1 MNDRIPNLRR
11 IRAIDSRSGCQ
22 YTLAH
27 YTLWKQSLG
36 MPEERAQRRL
46 AAILAADVVGYSR
59 LMQADEAGTL
69 ATLRARRSDVLQP
82 LVAQYRGRVVKLMG
96 DGVLVEFASAVDAV
110 ECAVQLQHAMQSA
123 NAGLP
128 EERRIV
134 LRIGVNLGDVI
145 VEGGDI
151 YGDGVNVA
159 ARLEALAEPAGVL
172 VSSKVRSEVAAKL
185 NIAFEDLGDRHL
197 KNMAE
202 PVRVYR
208 VVGRD
213 SGPRTAVVDPVLPVK
228 PSIAVLPFANMSGD
242 AGQDYFT
249 DGMTEDII
257 TDLSRFNSLHVIAR
271 HSSFAYRGKAIDV
284 RQIGRELGVQY
295 LLEGSIR
302 IAGDR
307 ARVTAQLIDTTGGSH
322 LWAERYDREV
332 SDIFAIQDEISRTI
346 ASAAVLRLQD
356 NRIEKAASKPPRSIT
371 AYEWWLKGKQAFWKG
386 SLNEARQLFEKA
398 VEVDLS
404 YARGIAGLA
413 LYHNMATS
421 YTGWGVSLDDPHE
434 LALEL
439 AQKAAQLDP
448 TDHVAETILGW
459 CQMFR
464 RQYGEAKRHFDRA
477 HALNPNDIDGLIY
490 RSYYLAYTAQCG
502 EAIQTL
508 ALTFRLNPNYTDQY
522 LASAVAVNVL
532 CHRYDEAVR
541 LGSQVSRDI
550 WPEFPGWMAVA
561 NAHAGNLSEA
571 RSLGASFL
579 HNVRT
584 IWRGSPD
591 ADDQELVRWF
601 FLDNPIQ
608 HKVDIDRFTEGLRI
622 AGVEV

>member
-1 MNDRIPNLRR
+1 
-11 IRAIDSRSGCQ
+11 
-22 YTLAH
+22 
-27 YTLWKQSLG
+27 

-69 ATLRARRSDVLQP
+69 AALKARRSKILQP
-82 LVAQYRGRVVKLMG
+82 LVAKYRGRVVKLMG

-128 EERRIV
+128 EERRII

-145 VEGGDI
+145 VEGSDI

-172 VSSKVRSEVAAKL
+172 VSSKVRGEVTAKL
-185 NIAFEDLGDRHL
+185 KIVFEDLGDQHL

-208 VVGRD
+208 VVGQE
-213 SGPRTAVVDPVLPVK
+213 SGPWTVDPVLPVK
-228 PSIAVLPFANMSGD
+228 PAIAVLPFANMSSD
-242 AGQDYFT
+242 HSQDYFT

-257 TDLSRFNSLHVIAR
+257 TDLSRFNSLYVIAR
-271 HSSFAYRGKAIDV
+271 HSSFAYRGKSIDV

-332 SDIFAIQDEISRTI
+332 SDIFAIQDEIARTI
-346 ASAAVLRLQD
+346 AGAAVLRLQD
-356 NRIEKAASKPPRSIT
+356 NRLEKAASKPPRSIT
-371 AYEWWLKGKQAFWKG
+371 AYEWWLKGKQAFMKLTAEG
-386 SLNEARQLFEKA
+386 MSEAQQLFEKA
-398 VEVDLS
+398 VEVDPN

-413 LYHNMATS
+413 LVHNMATS
-421 YTGWGVSLDDPHE
+421 FTGWGVSLDEPHE
-434 LALEL
+434 LALTL

-448 TDHVAETILGW
+448 TDHVAEMILGW

-464 RQYGEAKRHFDRA
+464 RQYGEAKLHFDRA
-477 HALNPNDIDGLIY
+477 HALNPNDVDGLTW
-490 RSYYLAYTAQCG
+490 RSFYLAYTARCE

-508 ALTFRLNPNYTDQY
+508 AQTLRLNPNHTEQY
-522 LASAVAVNVL
+522 LAMTAQVNVM
-532 CHRYDEAVR
+532 CRHYDEAVR

-561 NAHAGNLSEA
+561 HAHVGNLAEA
-571 RSLGASFL
+571 RSLGAAFL
-579 HNVRT
+579 HNVRA

-608 HKVDIDRFTEGLRI
+608 HKADIDRIAEGLRI
-622 AGVEV
+622 AGVAA